1 MAGSKSFKAGSGFGR
16 QRGSASQVLDAV
28 HNGDVDILIGTQ
40 IVAKGHD
47 FKNVGLVVVLN
58 TDPQLFSSDYRAR
71 ERLFSVLM
79 QVSGRAGRDK
89 TEGKV
94 LIQTRYTEDDIF
106 KHLKSQDYEGFAAG
120 ELEARRASFMVPFS
134 AQALIVAE
142 GKEISS
148 VLLFLQKLRHWPRNQ
163 KSVHTNFRTRSADG
177 SKSHGY
183 REGTA
188 IDRGGQ
194 QSGDAEIFKSIS
206 AGSSFSKSEGFLVY
220 RC

>member
-1 MAGSKSFKAGSGFGR
+1 M
-16 QRGSASQVLDAV
+16 
-28 HNGDVDILIGTQ
+28 
-40 IVAKGHD
+40 
-47 FKNVGLVVVLN
+47 GLVVVLN

-148 VLLFLQKLRHWPRNQ
+148 VLAFLQKFKALAEKIKSPSIRIFEPVPLTVQ
-163 KSVHTNFRTRSADG
+163 KVMDIERGQLLIEADSKVEMQKFLNRFQPEALSLKAKG
-177 SKSHGY
+177 SWY
-183 REGTA
+183 
-188 IDRGGQ
+188 IDV
-194 QSGDAEIFKSIS
+194 DP
-206 AGSSFSKSEGFLVY
+206 LNY
-220 RC
+220 